1 MFARRYLQGKI
12 MKNKWVAALLAW
24 FFGWIGIH
32 KFYLG
37 NNVAGLLYFLFSWTF
52 IPAILGIF
60 DFIGLILTPEEAFN
74 RKYNWSMLPQSSGDS
89 QTMLSSDRITQALFD
104 LKKLYEQGV
113 ITAEEYEEKRKKLLN
128 KL

>member
-1 MFARRYLQGKI
+1 

-37 NNVAGLLYFLFSWTF
+37 NNAAGLLYFLFSWTF
-52 IPAILGIF
+52 IPAILAIF
-60 DFIGLILTPEEAFN
+60 DFIGLVLTSEEAFN
-74 RKYNWSMLPQSSGDS
+74 RKYNWSMLPHNSNNS
-89 QTMLSSDRITQALFD
+89 QPLVSSDRITKTLFD
-104 LKKLYEQGV
+104 LKNLYEEGV
-113 ITAEEYEEKRKKLLN
+113 ITAEEYEEKRQKLLN

>member
-1 MFARRYLQGKI
+1 

-60 DFIGLILTPEEAFN
+60 DFIGLILTSEEAFN
-74 RKYNWSMLPQSSGDS
+74 RKYNWSMLPQNYSNS
-89 QTMLSSDRITQALFD
+89 QPMLSSDRITQTLFD
-104 LKKLYEQGV
+104 LKKLYEEGV

>member
-1 MFARRYLQGKI
+1 
-12 MKNKWVAALLAW
+12 MKNKWVAALLAL
-24 FFGWIGIH
+24 FFGGLGIH

-37 NNVAGLLYFLFSWTF
+37 NNLAGLLYFLFSLTF
-52 IPAILGIF
+52 IPAILSIF
-60 DFIGLILTPEEAFN
+60 DFLGLVLTSEEAFN
-74 RKYNWSMLPQSSGDS
+74 RKYNWSMLPQHSNNS
-89 QTMLSSDRITQALFD
+89 QVLLSSDRITQTLFD